1 MIVIPSVRTN
11 WLSRHMF
18 YCFEH
23 WLLINNVLSLESP
36 LVLRQ
41 HLHYYYN
48 LEYFILCSS
57 LTLEHLNEL
66 LSVSITSRLQLSSLT
81 FVFTL
86 TSILS
91 DSYASNT
98 VYLQSMLIHWN
109 LLVALLYRIQIR
121 LKPWSFYWGLNIDM
135 NFFQ

>member
-11 WLSRHMF
+11 RLIRHMF

-23 WLLINNVLSLESP
+23 WLLTNNVLLLESS

-41 HLHYYYN
+41 HLHYYYD

-57 LTLEHLNEL
+57 LTLEHSNEF
-66 LSVSITSRLQLSSLT
+66 LSVSITSRLQLTSLT

-98 VYLQSMLIHWN
+98 VYLQSMLVYWN
-109 LLVALLYRIQIR
+109 PLVELLYRSTYVWY
-121 LKPWSFYWGLNIDM
+121 PEAFTEAWT
-135 NFFQ
+135 

>member
-18 YCFEH
+18 YCFIH
-23 WLLINNVLSLESP
+23 WLLINNVLSLESS

-41 HLHYYYN
+41 HLNYYYN

-57 LTLEHLNEL
+57 LTLEHLIEL
-66 LSVSITSRLQLSSLT
+66 LSARITSRLRLSSLT

-86 TSILS
+86 TLVLP
-91 DSYASNT
+91 DSYDLNT
-98 VYLQSMLIHWN
+98 ICLQSMLIHWN
-109 LLVALLYRIQIR
+109 LLVALLYRIQIH
-121 LKPWSFYWGLNIDM
+121 LKSWSIYWGLNIDM